1 MGDVTKSFYNGDSHF
16 KYDNFDEAMEPVS
29 DERVKHREHLPF
41 FIVSSEARVTWQLTP
56 KAQLMAG
63 TKYSYSS
70 KGNDFRSFSL
80 NDGQWLE
87 NEGYGYDLTYAENLQ
102 ATYLKYSLDLKHWS
116 LTAGLRGEY
125 DASNAKGYSL
135 SYHHYDL
142 FPSLYASWKPSG
154 ENTLSLSL
162 TRRTQRVSYM
172 RLMPSRYFSS
182 RYVIME
188 GNPALRPNYSYNLQ
202 FSWLLQGKYNLSLT
216 HAWSNNGIESYNATE
231 TIGGNA
237 YIRQS
242 YVDGVKNRFTNLN
255 LFLPFT
261 IAKWWSVTN
270 QVRLSYN
277 RYITLERTTNDLN
290 WSVYTQHTV
299 ILPAALRFM
308 LTYRYYSRQ
317 KTAYGKSDGTH
328 KLSFSLMRQFLDKRL
343 TTKLSVSNLLWAQK
357 PWTRVNTGDVLNEYS
372 MYGRHLPSC
381 TLSVY
386 YQVSWGKHFSH
397 RQIERSSSEENSR
410 AM

>member
-1 MGDVTKSFYNGDSHF
+1 
-16 KYDNFDEAMEPVS
+16 MEPVS

-299 ILPAALRFM
+299 ILPAAIRFM

-372 MYGRHLPSC
+372 MYGRHLPFC

-397 RQIERSSSEENSR
+397 RQIERSNSEENSR

>member
-1 MGDVTKSFYNGDSHF
+1 MALLAFITLSSCGEVPDVEGGELLKKARDAYSSLESARVIMTNMQTDEVEQEFVF
-16 KYDNFDEAMEPVS
+16 KYDE
-29 DERVKHREHLPF
+29 KG
-41 FIVSSEARVTWQLTP
+41 ILT
-56 KAQLMAG
+56 
-63 TKYSYSS
+63 YSYVGKSDKTS
-70 KGNDFRSFSL
+70 
-80 NDGQWLE
+80 
-87 NEGYGYDLTYAENLQ
+87 YA
-102 ATYLKYSLDLKHWS
+102 
-116 LTAGLRGEY
+116 
-125 DASNAKGYSL
+125 
-135 SYHHYDL
+135 
-142 FPSLYASWKPSG
+142 
-154 ENTLSLSL
+154 
-162 TRRTQRVSYM
+162 
-172 RLMPSRYFSS
+172 
-182 RYVIME
+182 
-188 GNPALRPNYSYNLQ
+188 Q
-202 FSWLLQGKYNLSLT
+202 F
-216 HAWSNNGIESYNATE
+216 NNGIESYNATE

-299 ILPAALRFM
+299 ILPAAIRFM

-372 MYGRHLPSC
+372 MYGRHLPFC

-397 RQIERSSSEENSR
+397 RQIERSNSEENSR